1 MFTSWNKSFA
11 YVTEN
16 LEVTA
21 VFTESARSYTVKW
34 WNNLTLL
41 QEQTVEVYSDAVY
54 SGDMPYR
61 SANDI
66 FTGWDKV
73 STNVQSDLNVNAL
86 FEAASVPAVK
96 ATDYDYLY
104 SDDSSDNS
112 GYSLGELFGIINS
125 GQASTWFE
133 LGDKI
138 KILTPTTAFTDTSIV
153 LSLIGFNH
161 FRLADGTAM
170 AKTVWHMIGA
180 MSAPYKHH
188 TTNVNTGG
196 WAQSDIRTYLNETV
210 LKNLPIHWQALIK
223 TVQVK
228 SSIGGLSAEIS
239 TSQDKL
245 FLLSTAEVTTAEA
258 AAVPYKNEID
268 ADADNITF
276 AVFTDNNSRI
286 RKTFNAEGSAVAW
299 WLRSPDPSSA
309 TNFRCVYYGGGV
321 GADNASGAYSLAWGF
336 CI

>member
-1 MFTSWNKSFA
+1 
-11 YVTEN
+11 
-16 LEVTA
+16 
-21 VFTESARSYTVKW
+21 
-34 WNNLTLL
+34 
-41 QEQTVEVYSDAVY
+41 
-54 SGDMPYR
+54 
-61 SANDI
+61 
-66 FTGWDKV
+66 
-73 STNVQSDLNVNAL
+73 
-86 FEAASVPAVK
+86 
-96 ATDYDYLY
+96 
-104 SDDSSDNS
+104 
-112 GYSLGELFGIINS
+112 
-125 GQASTWFE
+125 
-133 LGDKI
+133 
-138 KILTPTTAFTDTSIV
+138 
-153 LSLIGFNH
+153 
-161 FRLADGTAM
+161 M

-245 FLLSTAEVTTAEA
+245 FLLSAAEVTTAEA

-268 ADADNITF
+268 ADADNATF

-286 RKTFNAEGSAVAW
+286 RKTFNGEGSAVYW

-309 TNFRCVYYGGGV
+309 SNFRNVYYNGGV
-321 GADNASGAYSLAWGF
+321 TANNASGAYSLAWGF

>member
-1 MFTSWNKSFA
+1 M
-11 YVTEN
+11 
-16 LEVTA
+16 
-21 VFTESARSYTVKW
+21 
-34 WNNLTLL
+34 
-41 QEQTVEVYSDAVY
+41 
-54 SGDMPYR
+54 
-61 SANDI
+61 
-66 FTGWDKV
+66 
-73 STNVQSDLNVNAL
+73 
-86 FEAASVPAVK
+86 
-96 ATDYDYLY
+96 
-104 SDDSSDNS
+104 
-112 GYSLGELFGIINS
+112 
-125 GQASTWFE
+125 
-133 LGDKI
+133 
-138 KILTPTTAFTDTSIV
+138 

-286 RKTFNAEGSAVAW
+286 RKTFNAEGSAVTW

-309 TNFRCVYYGGGV
+309 ANFRCVLSSGFV
-321 GADNASGAYSLAWGF
+321 AASGASGACSLAWGF